1 MQRATLMLLA
11 LLSCSATAA
20 VTQGVTK
27 GAGTFSDRAAA
38 TCEFPQVSFRTNFAS
53 GRLDGCEQQ
62 GSASYTLHL
71 KPENM
76 PINPSPWY
84 AFQVVNNTT
93 ETQAITVTL
102 VSHNGPA
109 RYEPKASIDKRVW
122 APVGFSKNDNRMQF
136 KLNVGDNPLYIAGGE
151 IIDNVTYTR
160 WLSDIAYGEVISIGS
175 STQGRSIAAL
185 EHRSPD
191 SNDWLILLGR
201 QHPPEI
207 SGALGLL
214 HFNNLLW
221 SDDPDMVAFRAR
233 YNILLVPNLNPDGV
247 HAGNWRHNAN
257 GLDLNRDWKNRTQA
271 ETQALHAKLKAIEAE
286 GGRIRF
292 ALDFHSTWRNVYYTM
307 DHDYVTVKGVGLEN
321 PSLVNNWLI
330 LLADSIDYSV
340 ENKPSHNQNS
350 GVFKQ
355 YIADEFGVHS
365 VTYEV
370 GDTTDRDEIR
380 ITAEAA
386 LRTLI
391 PFL

>member
-1 MQRATLMLLA
+1 MPFSRTLLLA
-11 LLSCSATAA
+11 LLLGSASFSVSAAESCSF
-20 VTQGVTK
+20 G
-27 GAGTFSDRAAA
+27 
-38 TCEFPQVSFRTNFAS
+38 QVSFRTDFAS
-53 GRLDGCEQQ
+53 GRLNGCEQS
-62 GSASYTLHL
+62 GKTSYTLHL
-71 KPENM
+71 RPENQ

-84 AFQVVNNTT
+84 AFQVVNNTA
-93 ETQAITVTL
+93 EVQAITVTL

-109 RYEPKASIDKRVW
+109 RYEPKASIDKQVW
-122 APVGFSKNDNRMQF
+122 APVAFSKTDNRMQF
-136 KLNVGDNPLYIAGGE
+136 KLQLADSPLFIAGGE
-151 IIDNVTYTR
+151 IIDNISYTR
-160 WLSDIAYGEVISIGS
+160 WLSDIAHGDIISIGS

-185 EHRSPD
+185 EHRANS
-191 SNDWLILLGR
+191 SNDWLILIGR

-221 SDDPDMVAFRAR
+221 SDDADMQAFRAR
-233 YNILLVPNLNPDGV
+233 YNILLVPNMNPDGV

-271 ETQALHAKLKAIEAE
+271 ETQALHAKLTAIEAE
-286 GGRIRF
+286 GGKIRF

-307 DHDYVTVKGVGLEN
+307 THDYITVAGIGLEN
-321 PSLVNNWLI
+321 PQLVNNWLAD
-330 LLADSIDYSV
+330 LALAVPFEV

-355 YIADEFGVHS
+355 YMADQFGVHS

-370 GDTTDRDEIR
+370 GDTTDRNEIR
-380 ITAEAA
+380 STAEAA

-391 PFL
+391 RHL

>member
-1 MQRATLMLLA
+1 MPFSRA
-11 LLSCSATAA
+11 LLFALLLGNANFSVSAAESCS
-20 VTQGVTK
+20 
-27 GAGTFSDRAAA
+27 F
-38 TCEFPQVSFRTNFAS
+38 EQVSFRTDFAS
-53 GRLDGCEQQ
+53 GRLSGCEQS
-62 GSASYTLHL
+62 GKTSYTLHL
-71 KPENM
+71 RPENQ

-84 AFQVVNNTT
+84 AFQVVNNTA
-93 ETQAITVTL
+93 EVQAITVTL

-109 RYEPKASIDKRVW
+109 RYEPKASIDKQVW
-122 APVGFSKNDNRMQF
+122 APVAFSKTDNRMQF
-136 KLNVGDNPLYIAGGE
+136 KLQLADSPLFIAGGE
-151 IIDNVTYTR
+151 IIDNISYTR
-160 WLSDIAYGEVISIGS
+160 WLSDIEHGDIISIGS

-185 EHRSPD
+185 EHRANS
-191 SNDWLILLGR
+191 SNDWLILIGR

-221 SDDPDMVAFRAR
+221 SDDADMQAFRAR
-233 YNILLVPNLNPDGV
+233 YNILLVPNMNPDGV

-271 ETQALHAKLKAIEAE
+271 ETQALHAKLTAIEAE
-286 GGRIRF
+286 GGKIRF

-307 DHDYVTVKGVGLEN
+307 THDYITVAGIGLEN
-321 PSLVNNWLI
+321 PQLVNNWLAD
-330 LLADSIDYSV
+330 LALAVPFEV

-355 YIADEFGVHS
+355 YMADQFGVHS

-370 GDTTDRDEIR
+370 GDTTDRNEIR
-380 ITAEAA
+380 STAEAA

-391 PFL
+391 RHL